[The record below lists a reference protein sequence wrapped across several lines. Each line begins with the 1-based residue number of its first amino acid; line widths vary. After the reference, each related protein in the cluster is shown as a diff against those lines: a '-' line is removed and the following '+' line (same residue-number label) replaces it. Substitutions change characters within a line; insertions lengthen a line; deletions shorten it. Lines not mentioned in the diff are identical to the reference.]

1 MSFENNLSEKRLDE
15 FAQTHFLQLKT
26 PIVPRYW
33 IKLTGITYEEK
44 LETVLKTNIKN
55 KIGRVNM
62 LQIYMLLQ
70 IDKLGNETHL
80 MINTTKNVMKSKLEC
95 MMIFFL

>member
-1 MSFENNLSEKRLDE
+1 MSFGNNLSEKKLDE

-26 PIVPRYW
+26 PIPPRYW

-44 LETVLKTNIKN
+44 FETLPKKLVNTKNILL
-55 KIGRVNM
+55 
-62 LQIYMLLQ
+62 LQIYILLQ

-80 MINTTKNVMKSKLEC
+80 KKYNEK
-95 MMIFFL
+95 